1 MRDDILIIDEIHRK
15 AASEVFE
22 MIFPTLKS
30 HTGKF
35 MMTIA
40 GESGAGKS
48 EIASALAD
56 LMRKANIPAYIIQ
69 QDDYFEFPPKTNARM
84 REKDIGRIGPGE
96 VRIDLINDNLSSI
109 LSGKDPVEKP
119 LVIFSEDKITAEE
132 VSFEPF
138 KVIILEGTYTTM
150 AKNIDCRV
158 FIDRDMN
165 DTRADRLKRNR
176 EKQDDYLEHILRI
189 EHDIISRHKER
200 ADIVITRDFTAVKK
214 S

>member
-22 MIFPTLKS
+22 MILPTLKS
-30 HTGKF
+30 HTGKY

-84 REKDIGRIGPGE
+84 REKDIGRIGPRE
-96 VRIDLINDNLSSI
+96 VRIELINHNLSSI

-119 LVIFSEDKITAEE
+119 LVIFSEDKITTEE
-132 VSFEPF
+132 VSFEPY
-138 KVIILEGTYTTM
+138 KVIILEGTYTTL
-150 AKNIDCRV
+150 AKNIDCRI

-176 EKQDDYLEHILRI
+176 EKQDDYLEQILRI

-200 ADIVITRDFTAVKK
+200 ADIVVTRDFTAVKK

>member
-22 MIFPTLKS
+22 MILPTLKS

-132 VSFEPF
+132 VSFKPF

-176 EKQDDYLEHILRI
+176 EKQDDYLEQILRI